1 MINWPTSVEH
11 ALESRFG
18 PVATRSK
25 KAPERRRANGAASDH
40 KEGHGQEEADDA
52 ADEAPNAVTTSTTS
66 GCMSRA
72 ADHLGLHEVL
82 HCQVG
87 GAHHHDHD
95 GSLAGAAVAEGPI
108 EPSISLRNLGVHS
121 ATSGRRRQVPY
132 LNR

>member
-52 ADEAPNAVTTSTTS
+52 ADEAPNAVIDKHHQRVHVKERPITLGSMKFPIARSEARTTTTMTAALLEPLS
-66 GCMSRA
+66 PRA
-72 ADHLGLHEVL
+72 
-82 HCQVG
+82 
-87 GAHHHDHD
+87 
-95 GSLAGAAVAEGPI
+95 
-108 EPSISLRNLGVHS
+108 R
-121 ATSGRRRQVPY
+121 
-132 LNR
+132 